1 MRLHQRVGRL
11 NRYGQTQ
18 RVDVLTLRNP
28 DTVESLIWEKL
39 NDKLDRIS
47 LALGQVMDE
56 PEDLLQLVLGMTS
69 STLFTELFSKSA
81 QVPRASLSS
90 WFDQKTANFGGMD
103 VVQAVRDL
111 VGNARQFDFQ
121 QVSDRL
127 PVLDLPDLKPFLEAA
142 LSLNGRKMRDD
153 DGGIGFL
160 TPEEWKDDAAVRR
173 GTGI

>member
-69 STLFTELFSKSA
+69 PTLFTDLFSKGA
-81 QVPRASLSS
+81 QVPASQLEQLVRPEDRPFRWDGRRSS
-90 WFDQKTANFGGMD
+90 CP
-103 VVQAVRDL
+103 R
-111 VGNARQFDFQ
+111 
-121 QVSDRL
+121 S
-127 PVLDLPDLKPFLEAA
+127 
-142 LSLNGRKMRDD
+142 
-153 DGGIGFL
+153 
-160 TPEEWKDDAAVRR
+160 R
-173 GTGI
+173 GKCETV